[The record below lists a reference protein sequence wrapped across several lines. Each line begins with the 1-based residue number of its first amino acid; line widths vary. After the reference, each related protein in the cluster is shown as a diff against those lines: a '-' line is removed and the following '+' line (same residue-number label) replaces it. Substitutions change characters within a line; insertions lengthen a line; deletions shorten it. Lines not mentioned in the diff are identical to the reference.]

1 MFAAANTNATS
12 APAASASPS
21 AESLYR
27 QPPHNIE
34 AEQALLGAIL
44 VNNEMLNQLDS
55 TLSGDHFFEP
65 VHQRIFTSIQKLND
79 KGLIA
84 NPVTLKGQY
93 DQDPALAEVGGAQ
106 YLVKLASSAL
116 SVLNIRDYS
125 QLLLDLAMKRALI
138 LLGGE
143 MVTTAYDVN
152 ATMAT
157 EQIEAAEAQLFHL
170 ASEGTVERSFQTLR
184 DAAAKS
190 LQQTELA
197 YKRSGSVYGVPTNL
211 KKLDKLLG
219 GLQKSDLLILAGR
232 PSMGKT
238 ALALN
243 IAYEAA
249 RAFHKDSENNPS
261 QMQSVGFISLEM
273 AAEQLAGR
281 LLSAASGLNASSLRK
296 GDLNGEEF
304 ARLVEASQ
312 QIGALPLFIDD
323 TPALSIS
330 AVRTR
335 ARRLKRVN
343 NLGLLVVDYL
353 QLMRGSSGR
362 SEQNRVLEIS
372 EITMGLKAIAK
383 ELNIPVLALSQL
395 SRAVESRDDKRPQ
408 LSDLRESGSI
418 EQDSDVV
425 MFVFREEYY
434 HMRKQP
440 REGTAEHATWMAE
453 MEKLH
458 GIAEVIV
465 AKHRHGPIDNV
476 RLQFTAD
483 QARFSDLELPD
494 HVPQEF
500 Y

>member
-1 MFAAANTNATS
+1 MVVTAFAAPAAANES
-12 APAASASPS
+12 GPAFRSP
-21 AESLYR
+21 
-27 QPPHNIE
+27 PNNIE

-55 TLSGDHFFEP
+55 SLRPEHFFEP
-65 VHQRIFTSIQKLND
+65 VHNRLFGAIQRAND

-84 NPVTLKGQY
+84 NPVTLKNQF
-93 DQDPALAEVGGAQ
+93 DADPALVDIGGAQ
-106 YLVKLASSAL
+106 YLAKLASSAL
-116 SVLNIRDYS
+116 AVINVRDYS
-125 QLLLDLAMKRALI
+125 QVLIDLATKRALI
-138 LLGGE
+138 GVGTE
-143 MVTTAYDVN
+143 MVNLAYD
-152 ATMAT
+152 AAS
-157 EQIEAAEAQLFHL
+157 EELAAQQIERAEAELFQL
-170 ASEGTVERSFQTLR
+170 ASEGTVERSFQTMR
-184 DAAAKS
+184 DATAKS
-190 LQQTELA
+190 LRQTELA
-197 YKRSGSVYGVPTNL
+197 YKRSGAVYGVPTNL

-249 RAFHKDSENNPS
+249 RSFLHDAKGDQAKAQCVAF
-261 QMQSVGFISLEM
+261 VSLEM

-281 LLSAASGLNASSLRK
+281 LLSAASGLNASSIRK
-296 GDLNGEEF
+296 GDLTNDDF
-304 ARLVEASQ
+304 AKLVEASQ
-312 QIGALPLFIDD
+312 HIATLPMFIDD

-335 ARRLKRVN
+335 ARRLKRVS

-383 ELNIPVLALSQL
+383 ELDIPVLALSQL

-440 REGTAEHATWMAE
+440 REGTAEHTTWQAE

-483 QARFSDLELPD
+483 QARFSDLEFD
-494 HVPQEF
+494 SYVPIEDM